1 MATTCSPNWGRKWQM
16 QTEIM
21 ASYQGFC
28 TIVPRTHKGMLD
40 MAGLL
45 DMART
50 DLEVT
55 EKWIDTQTQENRT
68 QWWAHISIAVLTHVL
83 SRMPLNEET
92 VVEIMEMTKSLQL
105 HTANT
110 HLPPPS

>member
-1 MATTCSPNWGRKWQM
+1 MP
-16 QTEIM
+16 E
-21 ASYQGFC
+21 
-28 TIVPRTHKGMLD
+28 PD

-55 EKWIDTQTQENRT
+55 EKWIDTQTQENCT